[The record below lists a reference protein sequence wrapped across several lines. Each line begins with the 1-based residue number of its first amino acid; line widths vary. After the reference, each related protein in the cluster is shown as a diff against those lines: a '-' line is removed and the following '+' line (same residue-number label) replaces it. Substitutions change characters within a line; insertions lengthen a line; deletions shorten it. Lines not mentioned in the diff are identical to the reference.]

1 MKMEDYSETM
11 LECNAVLKDIH
22 KAALDRKFELAR
34 QLTESLNFLTQEL
47 SHTFGKLYR
56 NEQH

>member
-1 MKMEDYSETM
+1 MEDYSEIM

-22 KAALDRKFELAR
+22 KAALSRKFEVAR

-47 SHTFGKLYR
+47 SLTFGKLYT
-56 NEQH
+56 NDKH

>member
-1 MKMEDYSETM
+1 MEDYSELM

-22 KAALDRKFELAR
+22 KAALSRKFELAR

-47 SHTFGKLYR
+47 SLTFGKLYV
-56 NEQH
+56 NDKH

>member
-1 MKMEDYSETM
+1 MEDYSEVM

-22 KAALDRKFELAR
+22 KAALGRKFELAR

-47 SHTFGKLYR
+47 SLTFGKLHC
-56 NEQH
+56 NDKH

>member
-1 MKMEDYSETM
+1 MEDYSELM

-22 KAALDRKFELAR
+22 KAALGRKFELAR

-47 SHTFGKLYR
+47 SMKFGRLYI
-56 NEQH
+56 NDKH

>member
-1 MKMEDYSETM
+1 MEDYSETM

-34 QLTESLNFLTQEL
+34 
-47 SHTFGKLYR
+47 
-56 NEQH
+56 

>member
-1 MKMEDYSETM
+1 MKMEDYSKVM

-34 QLTESLNFLTQEL
+34 QLTESLNFLSQEL

>member
-1 MKMEDYSETM
+1 MEDYSQTM

-22 KAALDRKFELAR
+22 KAALGRNFELAR

-47 SHTFGKLYR
+47 SMTFGKLY
-56 NEQH
+56 NNGKH